1 MKTMTCINLIW
12 YQLLHCHLERSG
24 LLILTAVFL
33 SKKTKNVFD
42 QLTSKIKY
50 INSVPYQANVSRD
63 FVLLIMEICIKY
75 LFEFVDF
82 SHLYFFFFS

>member
-1 MKTMTCINLIW
+1 MKTMTCINLW

-33 SKKTKNVFD
+33 PKKNKNVFD
-42 QLTSKIKY
+42 QLAKY
-50 INSVPYQANVSRD
+50 INSVPYQADVSRD

-75 LFEFVDF
+75 SFEFVDF
-82 SHLYFFFFS
+82 SHLYFFS